1 MPGDRPVVVVADDV
15 PTCLHIL
22 LHMLAE
28 QNYEVLAAES
38 GQAVLDLARDET
50 PDLFLLDVLMPDLN
64 GYEVCKRLK
73 QDPRLSHIPVVFITA
88 KARSED
94 IVRGFQAGAADY
106 VAKPF
111 NKAEVL
117 ARVRTH
123 LQLHHAMQELERLR
137 VLALDANPLTGLPG
151 NKQIVLAIAR
161 AIETRQPQAVVYAD
175 LDNFKAYNDKY
186 GFARGDEALKTT
198 ANVIL
203 NTVRDHGGADSFTGH
218 VGGDDYVLLLPSD
231 RAPAVCEEI
240 ARAFDAAVPSLY
252 EPEDAAAGCIRSV
265 DREGKAHTFPL
276 MTLSMGGVDL
286 THRRFQHYLEVA
298 DRCAEVKTAAKGLH
312 GSSVYFD
319 KRHS

>member
-1 MPGDRPVVVVADDV
+1 MSGDRPVVVVADDV
-15 PTCLHIL
+15 PASLSVL
-22 LHMLAE
+22 LHMLSE

-73 QDPRLSHIPVVFITA
+73 QDPRLGHIPVVFITA
-88 KARSED
+88 KSRSED
-94 IVRGFQAGAADY
+94 IVRGFEAGAADY

-111 NKAEVL
+111 NKSEVL
-117 ARVRTH
+117 ARVRTQ
-123 LQLHHAMQELERLR
+123 LQLRATMQELERLR
-137 VLALDANPLTGLPG
+137 VFALDASPLTGLPG
-151 NKQIVLAIAR
+151 NKRIALAIAG
-161 AIETRQPQAVVYAD
+161 AVESGLPQAVVYAD

-203 NTVRDHGGADSFTGH
+203 STIRDHCGAGNFVGH
-218 VGGDDYVLLLPSD
+218 VGGDDFVLLLPSD

-240 ARAFDAAVPSLY
+240 ARAFDAAAPSLY
-252 EPEDAAAGCIRSV
+252 DPEDAAAGCIRSV

-286 THRRFQHYLEVA
+286 THHEFRHYLEVA
-298 DRCAEVKTAAKGLH
+298 DRCAEVKKAAKKLS

-319 KRHS
+319 QRHV